1 MAIVW
6 IPSPLQSLTNG
17 EITVRADGGNV
28 KELVEDLDRNYP
40 GFKSAIVA
48 EGVLVRPG
56 ISVVVDGRVVKKG
69 LLHPVGV
76 ESEVFFIPAI
86 GGG

>member
-1 MAIVW
+1 MATVW
-6 IPSPLQSLTNG
+6 IPTPLQALTGG
-17 EITVRADGGNV
+17 EATVRATGGTV
-28 KELVEDLDRNYP
+28 KELVEDLDRSYP
-40 GFKSAIVA
+40 GFKEAIVG

-56 ISVVVDGRVVKKG
+56 ISVVVDGSVVKKG
-69 LLHPVGV
+69 LLHPVGA

>member
-1 MAIVW
+1 MATVW
-6 IPSPLQSLTNG
+6 IPSPLQPLTGG
-17 EITVRADGGNV
+17 EATVRADGANV

-40 GFKSAIVA
+40 GFKAAIIA
-48 EGVLVRPG
+48 DDILVKRG
-56 ISVVVDGRVVKKG
+56 ISVVVDGSVVKKG
-69 LLHPVGV
+69 LLHPVGA

>member
-1 MAIVW
+1 MATVW
-6 IPSPLQSLTNG
+6 IPSPLQPLTGG
-17 EITVRADGGNV
+17 ETTVRADGGNV
-28 KELVEDLDRNYP
+28 KELVENLDRSYP
-40 GFKSAIVA
+40 GFKAAIVA

-56 ISVVVDGRVVKKG
+56 ISVVVDGSVVKKG
-69 LLHPVGV
+69 LLHPVGK

>member
-1 MAIVW
+1 MATVW
-6 IPSPLQSLTNG
+6 IPSPLQPLTGGETTVHANG
-17 EITVRADGGNV
+17 GTV

-40 GFKSAIVA
+40 GFKAAIVDQ
-48 EGVLVRPG
+48 GTLVRPG
-56 ISVVVDGRVVKKG
+56 ISVVVDGSIVKKG
-69 LLHPVGV
+69 LLHPVAA

>member
-1 MAIVW
+1 MATVW
-6 IPSPLQSLTNG
+6 IPSPLQSLTGG
-17 EITVRADGGNV
+17 ETTVRANGGNV
-28 KELVEDLDRNYP
+28 RELVEDLDRNYP
-40 GFKSAIVA
+40 GFKAAIVA

-56 ISVVVDGRVVKKG
+56 ISVVVDGNVVKKG
-69 LLHPVGV
+69 LLHPVST